1 MKQMLTKKAWFVCL
15 MLLALATSS
24 WVIAE
29 GSAPEPGLV
38 DMAWRVDMTH
48 GTPQSILI
56 TNPGE
61 KTPTLFW
68 YMTYTVTNNTGK
80 DIMFAPVLSLYT
92 STGKT
97 VRSGAGVNSGVFG
110 KIKTLLNNPLLQNNA
125 TVAGKLL
132 QGKDHAKDVVVIF
145 RNFDRRAT
153 GFSIFF
159 SGLSGETVKVKLP
172 RKIKVKEVDGKGNV
186 VEVEKDTVLLTRCLR
201 MNYRLNVAANSRDKA
216 NLKFLG
222 NRWVMR

>member
-1 MKQMLTKKAWFVCL
+1 MKQLLKKKAWFICL
-15 MLLALATSS
+15 TLLALATSS

-38 DMAWRVDMTH
+38 DMSWQIDMTH
-48 GTPQSILI
+48 GTPQPVLI

-61 KTPTLFW
+61 ETPTLYW
-68 YMTYTVTNNTGK
+68 YMTYTVTNNTKK
-80 DIMFAPVLSLYT
+80 DIVFSPILSLYT

-97 VRSGAGVNSGVFG
+97 IRSGAGVSSGVFG
-110 KIKTLLNNPLLQNNA
+110 KIKTILNNPLLQNNA

-145 RNFDRRAT
+145 QNFDPKAT

-159 SGLSGETVKVKLP
+159 NGLSGETAQVKLP
-172 RKIKVKEVDGKGNV
+172 RKIKVKEVDSKGKV
-186 VEVEKDTVLLTRCLR
+186 VEVEKDSVLLTRCLR
-201 MNYRLNVAANSRDKA
+201 MNYRLNVAASGRA
-216 NLKFLG
+216 NAKLKPLG
-222 NRWVMR
+222 NRWIMR